1 MGTAIVGI
9 MRCSLVANL
18 ARAMI
23 LFLVTSPTTSALP
36 RVPTDHAS
44 SGLCG
49 PNDNKDDCRALLD
62 LYQATGPPK
71 IPGFANGSSLCGWT
85 GVRCDNTTHRVT
97 ELFVAEDTLP
107 KVPTGDKFLQG
118 TIPESIGLLT
128 SLTNLQLDNNN
139 LTGSI
144 PNSIGSLTNLIY
156 LYLQGNRLSGA
167 VPGSIGKL
175 KKLTHLF
182 LNGNQL
188 TSWDPSSG
196 AQICEN
202 PKLQLSNFGECFLEQ
217 NPFVCPMPACARGC
231 EAECT
236 QHPTPVK

>member
-144 PNSIGSLTNLIY
+144 PNSIG
-156 LYLQGNRLSGA
+156 
-167 VPGSIGKL
+167 KL

>member
-118 TIPESIGLLT
+118 TIP
-128 SLTNLQLDNNN
+128 D
-139 LTGSI
+139 
-144 PNSIGSLTNLIY
+144 SIGSLTNLIY

>member
-1 MGTAIVGI
+1 MGSAIVGI
-9 MRCSLVANL
+9 MNCSLVANL

-23 LFLVTSPTTSALP
+23 IFLVTSPTTSALP

-44 SGLCG
+44 NGLCG

-62 LYQATGPPK
+62 LYQATGPPR

-107 KVPTGDKFLQG
+107 KVPAGDKFLQG
-118 TIPESIGLLT
+118 TIPESIGL
-128 SLTNLQLDNNN
+128 
-139 LTGSI
+139 
-144 PNSIGSLTNLIY
+144 LTNLIY